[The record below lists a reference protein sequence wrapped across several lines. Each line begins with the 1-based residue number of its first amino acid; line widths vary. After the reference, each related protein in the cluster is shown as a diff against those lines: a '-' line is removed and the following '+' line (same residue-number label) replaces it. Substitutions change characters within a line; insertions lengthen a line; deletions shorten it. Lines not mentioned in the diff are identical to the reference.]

1 VSVRRHPITGEPI
14 LHAPMR
20 AARPGAFADE
30 KLATTCA
37 FCPGHEDETPPELAR
52 VGDPWRVR
60 VFPNKYPSI
69 AGAEVIVESP
79 GHDDRIEDLTGI
91 DEVLS
96 VYRDRV
102 AAHAEA
108 AHVALFRNDGARAG
122 SSMAH
127 LHSQLVPLPFV
138 PPRVQ
143 REIEALRAGC
153 ALCSGC
159 GVTLGETGSF
169 VWLAVEPAWMPYQ
182 QWLVPR
188 RHVASLRDLDRVE
201 MHDLGVLLQ
210 RAARATRR
218 IGDANTIFMNFPV
231 GSAAHFY
238 VEILPRVA
246 TIAGLEL
253 GTGTFVEIVDAAA
266 AAERVRD

>member
-1 VSVRRHPITGEPI
+1 
-14 LHAPMR
+14 MR
-20 AARPGAFADE
+20 AARPGAFADA
-30 KLATTCA
+30 KLVTTCA

-69 AGAEVIVESP
+69 AGAEVIVESS
-79 GHDDRIEDLTGI
+79 GHEDRIEDLTWF

-102 AAHAEA
+102 AAHPEA
-108 AHVALFRNDGARAG
+108 AHVTLFRNDGVRAG
-122 SSMAH
+122 SSMPH

-138 PPRVQ
+138 PPRVR
-143 REIEALRAGC
+143 RELDAFGAGC
-153 ALCSGC
+153 LLCMGSG
-159 GVTLGETGSF
+159 VILGETASF

-188 RHVASLRDLDRVE
+188 RHVAGLLDLDRLE

-210 RAARATRR
+210 RAARATRS
-218 IGDANTIFMNFPV
+218 IGDANTIFMNFPI
-231 GSAAHFY
+231 GSAGHFY

-253 GTGTFVEIVDAAA
+253 GTGTFVEIVDAAVA
-266 AAERVRD
+266 SQRLRD